1 LTVQQDLANLLKLQ
15 ELDLKTIDIRRELDD
30 IPAQIEDVRQNVET
44 IRMILQKEQKRLED
58 AEGWKTDREKEIALQ
73 NDLLTKSKSKLQAAR
88 NEKENKAAQREVD
101 TIKKNITDQEKELM
115 ELMEAI
121 EQYRIAIDEHKKEF
135 AELEDH
141 LRATESEGKAR
152 MEEIK
157 SILSETDGGRKAL
170 TSQIAPKSLRFYERI
185 QRKLGQAIVSITEPI
200 CAGCNFGVL
209 PQKFI
214 ELQRGESV
222 ITCQNCLRILVFSG
236 EPFIESTEGESET
249 E

>member
-1 LTVQQDLANLLKLQ
+1 MQQDLANLLKLQ

-44 IRMILQKEQKRLED
+44 IRIILQKEQKRLEE
-58 AEGWKTDREKEIALQ
+58 AEGWKTDKENEISLQ

-88 NEKENKAAQREVD
+88 NEKENKAAQREID
-101 TIKKNITDQEKELM
+101 TIKKNISDQEKELM

-135 AELEDH
+135 AELEEH
-141 LRATESEGKAR
+141 LHATESDGKAR
-152 MEEIK
+152 MDEIQAT
-157 SILSETDGGRKAL
+157 LSQTDGGRKEL
-170 TSQIAPKSLRFYERI
+170 TSQITQRTLRAYERV
-185 QRKLGQAIVSITEPI
+185 QKKLGTAIVSITEPT

-214 ELQRGESV
+214 ELQRGESI
-222 ITCQNCLRILVFSG
+222 ITCQNCLRILIFSG
-236 EPFIESTEGESET
+236 EPVIESQTGEDAE
-249 E
+249 